1 MIFFNVTVDP
11 RHHPISALSTA
22 DLDLVTQFVL
32 VSGSIKDLA
41 SAYGV
46 SYPTM
51 RLRLDGLIQR
61 LRAATGGGSADPL
74 SSLLSGLLDRGEI
87 SFGAARAVREYV
99 RTRESGATPTL

>member
-1 MIFFNVTVDP
+1 MDP
-11 RHHPISALSTA
+11 RSHPISALSNA

-51 RLRLDGLIQR
+51 RLRLDSLIQR
-61 LRAATGGGSADPL
+61 LRDATGGGSTDPL